1 MPASIPG
8 GFGVTSQNPAALNT
22 AVFDNFA
29 ETTGRDFGPVGP
41 NLLVNPGFE
50 NSIVPQPGPGWLSD
64 RQTPAVS
71 ETALPHS
78 GNLNAACRTTTRDCG
93 VHQDVNASNL
103 QNGNLVFRIY
113 ARADH
118 PGALVGVNVDGKLAA
133 SVRVQPGGYQPS
145 EMGFFTANPNAVI
158 RVWMYA
164 PPVAGVV
171 AIDDAELVEDF
182 GPH

>member
-1 MPASIPG
+1 MPAAIPG
-8 GFGVTSQNPAALNT
+8 GFAVTSQNPAVLNA

-29 ETTGRDFGPVGP
+29 ETTGREFGPVGP

-71 ETALPHS
+71 ETTLPHS

-93 VHQDVNASNL
+93 VHQDVTG
-103 QNGNLVFRIY
+103 QTGDLVFRIY

-118 PGALVGVNVDGKLAA
+118 PGALVGVNVDGRLTA
-133 SVRVQPGGYQPS
+133 SLRVQPGGYQPYEIGLFS
-145 EMGFFTANPNAVI
+145 PTPNSVI
-158 RVWMYA
+158 RVWLYA
-164 PPVAGVV
+164 PAIAGVV